1 MQPNEH
7 VAALALALDVEHIAR
22 LCPGDD
28 DASFGVGTSYF
39 HSVGLSHYERPASTA
54 R

>member
-7 VAALALALDVEHIAR
+7 VAALALPLDVEHIAG
-22 LCPGDD
+22 LGAGDD
-28 DASFGVGTSYF
+28 DASFGVGTSHF
-39 HSVGLSHYERPASTA
+39 HSVGLSHYGRPVSTA